1 MGRDKSNLFFEVEL
15 WMSYRLLC
23 TVTFVEAMLGN
34 LLDIVGFVEG
44 ILDFSLD
51 VFRLLTT
58 IVCG

>member
-51 VFRLLTT
+51 ALRLLTT